1 MYGDRVTGIFFD
13 RAADSNDGASVAP
26 VFRRL
31 RDHVLQLDPGGVTM
45 LNLGMEAP
53 PAFADVADVLVTFEG
68 SCDDYLATGTAA
80 GFEPLSWQPHPT
92 QKIWHI
98 VHHALSPAQA
108 EEVVALSRQRGAGLL
123 YVTDGCGANPY
134 SSLPSECV
142 WATVTAGADVDA
154 CAEAAETLTRST
166 PGIGSGLPRVLRR
179 DDGMHG

>member
-80 GFEPLSWQPHPT
+80 GFEPLSWQP
-92 QKIWHI
+92 
-98 VHHALSPAQA
+98 
-108 EEVVALSRQRGAGLL
+108 
-123 YVTDGCGANPY
+123 
-134 SSLPSECV
+134 LPPHR
-142 WATVTAGADVDA
+142 
-154 CAEAAETLTRST
+154 RSGT
-166 PGIGSGLPRVLRR
+166 SFIMR
-179 DDGMHG
+179 